1 MLVCLFAQAQTYTI
15 HVLEGE
21 KSTYSAASDSFSAI
35 NALQE
40 QVIALRNTGYLA
52 ASTDSLWAHNDTLH
66 ALILKDILYEF
77 IHIRS
82 HNITSGYLPLAHT
95 TLTRSAFLKLQNE
108 ILTTYEQSGYPFA
121 TVYVLEPKIA
131 QDTLT
136 CVLLFDPYLKFTYDT
151 LAYTTNCSISKA
163 YLSKYLGMEEG
174 KIYNELEARE
184 IDKKL
189 RNFPLIK
196 LNSPSR
202 IVFYEGLA
210 RLILNISDVV
220 TDRVDGIVG
229 LAPNSNNSDQNKLLI
244 TGEVNVELNNLFK
257 SGKQIALHWR
267 NYLQNSQKL
276 DVNFTY
282 PYLFNTK
289 LGINGEFS
297 LNKFD
302 TVFVNL
308 KSKLSFRYQQKG
320 NNYLQFYYQNIN
332 SNLLSVDTNL
342 VRTLKR
348 IPNNNPFKIDNYG
361 IAAFQQDF
369 DYLPNPRKGYTIYA
383 DIAVGQKTLLRNTPI
398 NQVKYINTENG
409 QLISIYDTINN
420 RSVRLDFKIH
430 STLYIPIKKR
440 STFLQ
445 KIQFDALFAKDILFN
460 ELYNIGGF
468 STLRGFDEN
477 EIFASKLLSYTAEY
491 RYLIGENSNVGL
503 FINAAAIE
511 NVSESSVLIKDI
523 PFGFGALANIQVGKG
538 ILNLAYALG
547 SQQGNALKLNSA
559 KFHFGVV
566 NYF

>member
-1 MLVCLFAQAQTYTI
+1 MLVCLFAQAQTYTL

-21 KSTYSAASDSFSAI
+21 KSTYSTASDSFSAI
-35 NALQE
+35 NILQE
-40 QVIALRNTGYLA
+40 RVIAFRNAGYLA
-52 ASTDSLWAHNDTLH
+52 ASADSLWAQNDTLH
-66 ALILKDILYEF
+66 ALIHKGLEYEF

-82 HNITSGYLPLAHT
+82 HNITSGYLPLSQT
-95 TLTRSAFLKLQNE
+95 TLARSAFLKLQNE
-108 ILTTYEQSGYPFA
+108 ILNTYEQGGYPFA
-121 TVYVLEPKIA
+121 ILYVLEPNIA
-131 QDTLT
+131 DDTLNCT
-136 CVLLFDPYLKFTYDT
+136 LLFDPYLKFTYDT
-151 LAYTTNCSISKA
+151 LAYTTDCSISKA
-163 YLSKYLGMEEG
+163 YLSKYLDMEEG
-174 KIYNELEARE
+174 SVYNELEVRE

-189 RNFPLIK
+189 RNLPLIK

-229 LAPNSNNSDQNKLLI
+229 LAPNSNNSAENKLLI

-302 TVFVNL
+302 TLFVNL

-320 NNYLQFYYQNIN
+320 NNYLQFYYQNIS

-342 VRTLKR
+342 VRSVKR
-348 IPNNNPFKIDNYG
+348 IPTNNPFKIDNYG
-361 IAAFQQDF
+361 IAVFQQDF
-369 DYLPNPRKGYTIYA
+369 DYLPNPRKGYSISA
-383 DIAVGQKTLLRNTPI
+383 DIAVGQKTLLRNTQI

-409 QLISIYDTINN
+409 QLISIYDTINT
-420 RSVRLDFKIH
+420 SSLRLDFKIH

-440 STFLQ
+440 STFRQ
-445 KIQFDALFAKDILFN
+445 QIQFDALFAKELLFN

-503 FINAAAIE
+503 FVNAAAIE
-511 NVSESSVLIKDI
+511 NILESSVLVKDI
-523 PFGFGALANIQVGKG
+523 PFGFGVLANIQVGKG

-547 SQQGNALKLNSA
+547 SQQGNTVKLNSA